1 MGNTSSTEQ
10 WAGRE
15 RLVFVERLAWWRG
28 MVNRGDLQALFGISQ
43 AQASADLRAYQALNP
58 QALVYQLSRKRYEA
72 QAAMTCLL
80 HEPHLEE
87 AVRTFLGVSVP
98 PALARAV
105 PEDGKVDLFV
115 APARKATP
123 EVERRVFLAMD
134 SGRRLRVKYW
144 SVHSSGAKWRQIAP
158 HALAHDGCRWHVR
171 AWCSENE
178 DYRDFVLSR
187 IEETDWPFDHE
198 PAPPMTDEEW
208 ERRVPLVLRAN
219 RGLDE
224 EQRKSIERDYGIKR
238 GKLTI
243 QVREAM
249 REYYLAQLRIPE
261 TVMDRRPQHLEL
273 EE

>member
-15 RLVFVERLAWWRG
+15 RLVFIERLAWWRG
-28 MVNRGDLQALFGISQ
+28 LVNRGDLQALFGISQ
-43 AQASADLRAYQALNP
+43 AQASADLQAYQAVNP
-58 QALVYQLSRKRYEA
+58 LALVYQLSRKRYEA
-72 QAAMTCLL
+72 QATMICLL

-87 AVRTFLGVSVP
+87 AVRIFLGVPVP
-98 PALARAV
+98 AALARV
-105 PEDGKVDLFV
+105 MPEDGKVDLFV

-134 SGRRLRVKYW
+134 HGRLLRIKYW
-144 SVHSSGAKWRQIAP
+144 SVHSSGAKWRKIAP
-158 HALAHDGCRWHVR
+158 HALAHDGCRWHIR
-171 AWCSENE
+171 AWCAEND

-187 IEETDWPFDHE
+187 IEEADWPFDHE
-198 PAPPMTDEEW
+198 AGPPPADAEW

-219 RGLDE
+219 RGLDD
-224 EQRKSIERDYGIKR
+224 EQRKSIERDYGMKR

-249 REYYLAQLRIPE
+249 REYYLAQLRIPDSG
-261 TVMDRRPQHLEL
+261 TGSRPRHLEL
-273 EE
+273 DE